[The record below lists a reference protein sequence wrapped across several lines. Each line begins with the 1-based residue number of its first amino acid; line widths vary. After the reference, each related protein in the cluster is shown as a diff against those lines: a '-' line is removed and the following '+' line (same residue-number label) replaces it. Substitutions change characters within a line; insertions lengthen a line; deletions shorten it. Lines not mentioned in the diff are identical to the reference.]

1 MGEMTQTIHNN
12 GGEPIHSASIAIMD
26 NQNGAKDLPQNMQP
40 PLLNSPG
47 CASTSRKRKT
57 INA

>member
-12 GGEPIHSASIAIMD
+12 DVEPIHIASIAIMD
-26 NQNGAKDLPQNMQP
+26 NQNGSKDLPQNMQP

-47 CASTSRKRKT
+47 CVSSSRKRKT